1 MLTFW
6 YHLQFLRAFCFGG
19 GRAHTVGKSCNL
31 CRQISSLL
39 YKWVWTWVVKCRLG
53 SRVGIWKV
61 PKLSFEVGPSLQQ
74 IGVSGTTRNAW
85 KAIADAPFPKEAGIL
100 PTSAE
105 IVYSNSLW
113 YSASS
118 LGACAKRGH
127 QMACKADSVA
137 EGTLKFYAPKNYACR
152 STSVTALLNTFVPKA
167 INSKIRRRIM
177 LELQFTMLNWAVQPG
192 CREYLSWPTFCISI
206 FLRYNYLAM

>member
-1 MLTFW
+1 MVSLAIFTGFLFW
-6 YHLQFLRAFCFGG
+6 GG
-19 GRAHTVGKSCNL
+19 AVGKLCNL

-74 IGVSGTTRNAW
+74 IGVSGTTRNAC

-137 EGTLKFYAPKNYACR
+137 EGTLKFYALTNYACR
-152 STSVTALLNTFVPKA
+152 
-167 INSKIRRRIM
+167 
-177 LELQFTMLNWAVQPG
+177 Q
-192 CREYLSWPTFCISI
+192 EYFSDGPAQHFCPQGH
-206 FLRYNYLAM
+206 